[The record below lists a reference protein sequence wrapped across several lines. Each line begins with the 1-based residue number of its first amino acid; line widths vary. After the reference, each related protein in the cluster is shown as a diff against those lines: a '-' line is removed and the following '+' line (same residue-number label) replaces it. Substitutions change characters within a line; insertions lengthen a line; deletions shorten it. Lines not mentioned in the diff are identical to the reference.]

1 MINAW
6 IFLIGV
12 FSTLPVYLI
21 MLWVIKKRHREQ
33 LEIMEGMCY
42 EELSTLI
49 DKMNHEGPIPKG
61 SSASGLLNLTLLAM
75 NKTITL
81 LEQYA
86 NEKGWNL
93 QIPISDL
100 RGIAMVELTWLK
112 DELDKYLEAKRSI
125 LKDYHIEKR
134 HEENRS

>member
-1 MINAW
+1 VINAW